1 MSIPVPT
8 SCVAGKFALIMGGL
22 CHMVPKL
29 IARDRSAGPLIIL
42 IFDHLRRLARRFAA
56 LAARAQIGTLPAIR
70 RRRARSATRPAAS
83 SRARSPLPSGFAWLG
98 KLMPET
104 QAYGMQL
111 QQLVLN
117 DPEVAALI
125 AACPQ
130 AGRIL
135 RSILWMTAIRPVPAI
150 LRTSRP
156 EAKAGRVPPL
166 PLREERCPKISP
178 SGGTPPATG
187 MRTKVQLETRSVLYR
202 PSAHWPRSHWPR
214 PHSPRLRGKLHSAA
228 GPPLKA

>member
-1 MSIPVPT
+1 MSLPVST
-8 SCVAGKFALIMGGL
+8 SCVAGKFALIIDGL
-22 CHMVPKL
+22 CHVVPKL

-42 IFDHLRRLARRFAA
+42 IFNHLRRLAARFAA
-56 LAARAQIGTLPAIR
+56 LAARTQTGALPAIR
-70 RRRARSATRPAAS
+70 RRSARSATRLAAS

-104 QAYGMQL
+104 RAYGMQL

-117 DPEVAALI
+117 DPEMAALI
-125 AACPQ
+125 AACPE

-156 EAKAGRVPPL
+156 KLKAGRVPPL
-166 PLREERCPKISP
+166 PLREELCPKISPSEDP
-178 SGGTPPATG
+178 SGGTPPARG
-187 MRTKVQLETRSVLYR
+187 VRKKVPLDTRSVSYR

-214 PHSPRLRGKLHSAA
+214 PRGKLHSAA
-228 GPPLKA
+228 GPPLKV